1 MMHGRSCSRIRNFL
15 DIISPGKHGINSVFL
30 GFCYNELVCESS
42 DAYRKY
48 EEYRL

>member
-1 MMHGRSCSRIRNFL
+1 MGRSCSRIRNFL
-15 DIISPGKHGINSVFL
+15 DIISQGKHGINSVFL
-30 GFCYNELVCESS
+30 GFFCYNELVWESS